1 TYLQKVNKMY
11 HKTRQYIHKY
21 FRDRPEPPLNLRV
34 VPLPKFTIHN
44 IEKKNAHIGFF
55 DTLKKLFVHTYLIK
69 VEDEKVYSF
78 DYGEKKKESF
88 SPLVRV
94 LRYDVDDVVLDNPS
108 MKAIIDFRWKPAK
121 LHFINLFI
129 RFVFHGILYLILCWA
144 YTSGIENS

>member
-1 TYLQKVNKMY
+1 MKEEKSILRSESSRSVTHLQRVNKEEIILQYRPVTYLQKVNKMY

-69 VEDEKVYSF
+69 VEDEKVYS
-78 DYGEKKKESF
+78 
-88 SPLVRV
+88 
-94 LRYDVDDVVLDNPS
+94 
-108 MKAIIDFRWKPAK
+108 
-121 LHFINLFI
+121 
-129 RFVFHGILYLILCWA
+129 
-144 YTSGIENS
+144 